1 MIELSKCISSPAIRH
16 LDSFYR
22 DVVTGLSAPQ
32 KYLHSKYFYDA
43 TGDSIFQQIMGCPE
57 YYLTSCEMEI
67 LSGQSS
73 AIAEIISRFG
83 RTFDVVELGPG
94 DASKTMFLLREL
106 VEQKIIHTYRPID
119 ISANVIRRLDTIL
132 PMKVMGLNVKGLRG
146 DYIDALRE
154 SGSDTAHNRL
164 ILFLGASIGNFT
176 LEEASEFCIRIRQ
189 HLQPGDLFMIGF
201 DLKKNP
207 ALILDAY
214 NDEQG
219 ITRQFNL
226 NLLTRINRELNGDF
240 DTNEFEHRPTYD
252 PITGACKSF
261 LVSVKPQVVSLG
273 NGIQFSFSA
282 GESIYMEISQKY
294 TVDQINSLAI
304 NSGFTPVMNFFD
316 GKEWFVDALWQA
328 Q

>member
-1 MIELSKCISSPAIRH
+1 
-16 LDSFYR
+16 
-22 DVVTGLSAPQ
+22 
-32 KYLHSKYFYDA
+32 
-43 TGDSIFQQIMGCPE
+43 
-57 YYLTSCEMEI
+57 MEI
-67 LSGQSS
+67 LSGQSGE
-73 AIAEIISRFG
+73 IAEIISGFG
-83 RTFDVVELGPG
+83 RTFDVIELGPG

-119 ISANVIRRLDTIL
+119 ISANVIRRLNTTL
-132 PMKVMGLNVKGLRG
+132 PMKVRGLNVKGLRG

-154 SGSDTAHNRL
+154 TSADTAQNRI
-164 ILFLGASIGNFT
+164 ILFMGASIGNFT
-176 LEEASEFCIRIRQ
+176 LEEAREFCIRVRQ

-214 NDEQG
+214 KDKQG

-252 PITGACKSF
+252 PVTGACKSF
-261 LVSVKPQVVSLG
+261 LVSLKPQVVSLG

-282 GESIYMEISQKY
+282 RESIYMEISQKY
-294 TVDQINSLAI
+294 TVDQIKSLAI
-304 NSGFTPVMNFFD
+304 NSGYTPVMNFFD
-316 GKEWFVDALWQA
+316 RKGWFVDALWQT